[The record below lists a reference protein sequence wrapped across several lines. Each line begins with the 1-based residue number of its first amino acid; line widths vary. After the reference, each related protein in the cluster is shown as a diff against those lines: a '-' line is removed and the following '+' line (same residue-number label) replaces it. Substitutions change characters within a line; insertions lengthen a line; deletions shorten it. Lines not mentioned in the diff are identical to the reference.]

1 MTVETANASWHPAFM
16 PNAASGDV
24 SAEAAPPSTANHDTS
39 PRPAA
44 AEKHLSDDTDRSPES
59 QQTFS
64 FEDKPAGGS
73 SPWLGAEATQDESDD
88 WPNFGQPDTLPVEP
102 KENGEEAP
110 ATTEV
115 PTEASAWESGPIPVT
130 QEAATQQDVPADDA
144 KPAGPTLGHTS
155 NDSFTRTVA
164 HEVNWDDD
172 HEEWTLSRRDT
183 DPFKFMPPNDRTNSF
198 PPVPPVGASTSAPG
212 EEHPLPSNQAEDLM
226 HEIENT
232 PDHYDAAG
240 DEQTHNAVSAF
251 DSGFGNDTEDNQQ
264 YVGRDETF
272 TEEEGLGSRYEEG
285 VPLISQVDTNGDAPQ
300 AGQSFTG
307 FGDDEAADD
316 DFFSKVQDTN
326 KDDFPD
332 FSGKQPLERKST
344 MQVLGALDDST
355 LSRKDALD
363 DMLEEDED
371 EEAWQATQPT
381 ETSIS
386 TVPEPTQTETTQPE
400 DAEAKP
406 TEDLAAKWEQAF
418 AGDDEDDFLLDD
430 TLDASGESKAV
441 DPSAFFGSDDE
452 GFLEDDDEQQA
463 APAAPAANQAQTSG
477 TQGRY
482 TPQIPAA
489 APQRSSSNPYAPAQ
503 PALSAYQPQAAASPF
518 IPAPYAVPRTQSA
531 APYAAEQ
538 QLRPEPSK
546 AQSFAAQSKGGY
558 TSPYDL
564 PMQVVVPKKRAS
576 TSQAPRSPA
585 TGPAP
590 GPPPRS
596 SSMHASTPPPPR
608 AASSSVSPPTSSHS
622 GQPPAGGKPAPVL
635 RNKDSFFEDLP
646 MTSKPR
652 SASRQSQR
660 VSSPAQ
666 TAPPPPLGPPAQT
679 RLAPSPL
686 SPPMLSPDTP
696 DMSSRSASGG
706 IPNLVLGERP
716 NPYAPQPAQQAPSI
730 PNNARYSPAPPAVPA
745 ANGRPSSSSR
755 YSPAP
760 TGARPPVPSF
770 HSASPTVLP
779 HLPRTSSPL
788 AHFEVSREA
797 PNTNGD
803 HLADRRSSYSLE
815 PRITRV
821 PSLPVTR
828 EVEEEDDSRPSHLS
842 QPGGGIPPESRY
854 SPAPP
859 AAARQTPPP
868 PASQGPTMHSAL
880 SPPKRSNSNYMPQ
893 AGSHESPPDN
903 RFVPPPRSHTQSPG
917 SSHGRPNSQPVA
929 RPSSVHSPTSPRAT
943 RSFPQPH
950 APATRPRGPSQSL
963 NMVAPT
969 DGRELDTLQRWKGA
983 PIISWGVGGTMVT
996 SFPKNVPRYGIGQ
1009 TAPMI
1014 IRSPG
1019 EVHVKHIKDIQ
1030 PLEERLAKFPGP
1042 LKGKSKKKET
1052 VTWLTAG
1059 IESLER
1065 ELPDIS
1071 FQTQLSHEHKR
1082 AVERVLLWKI
1092 LRVFVEFD
1100 GTLEGAPAV
1109 DKAVRDVLAPGLTV
1123 EEGEP
1128 TPGYGAVVSAEAL
1141 QESSVTQMKADAV
1154 DASTMDHIRKHLLV
1168 GEREKAVWAA
1178 VDKRLWGHAMLISNT
1193 VSPDLYK
1200 QVAQEFVRKEVNYP
1214 GHNNESVAALY
1225 KVLSGNFDDCVD
1237 ELVPVHAR
1245 AGFQLMNTT
1254 SAAGPAKDATE
1265 GLDKWRETLGLVL
1278 SNRST
1283 DDVRALN
1290 ALGNLLS
1297 SYGRAEAAHI
1307 CFLFGRKAT
1316 IFGGLDDGTSNFVLV
1331 GADHKTQGDQ
1341 FAKETEALLLSEVYE
1356 FGLSL
1361 SGTSPLSAGVPHL
1374 AAYKLQH
1381 AMTLA
1386 EYGLRDKALQYCEA
1400 IAGSITAQTKRSPYY
1415 HPILETAVENLRAR
1429 LKQVPKEESS
1439 SWISKPNMNKVSDSV
1454 WSRFNKF
1461 VAGDE
1466 NENAAAGGSA
1476 EGAESGPFA
1485 RIAGG
1490 TPTIS
1495 RSPSVSNFEP
1505 LYQGATPGFQVGSPP
1520 SAVPIP
1526 ATRAASRYAPTSGTP
1541 ALSSSYEPGSGY
1553 SPAPASVGRSSNEL
1567 SRSPYEP
1574 NAGYMP
1580 APASVGRSSNEFS
1593 RSPYEAG
1600 SYMPAPASA
1609 GRTSNELSR
1618 SPYEPRTS
1626 MDSQPGNANGGY
1638 MPQSLT
1644 GPSLGYTP
1652 PTSAPAQPGAAPVS
1666 PLQPPANS
1674 PYEPYGVSQPSTIPS
1689 VEVETQTGT
1698 QESNDLSGSGY
1709 QPPSYGYEPPSLV
1722 PDDEPQSQGQDSTGS
1737 DGYQPPSF
1745 QPYGYE
1751 PPSYNPEPE
1760 ADDESEEP
1768 KRKPKS
1774 FMDDDDDDIPGLKA
1788 LRSTSEEKSKAEKD
1802 KENEEMFKK
1811 AAEED
1816 AKRAAAAQQ
1825 QKKGWGFS
1833 SWFGGKKEAI
1843 PDAAQP
1849 NKPIKA
1855 KLGEAN
1861 NFVYDPEL
1869 KRWVNKAAGADQAQA
1884 KTATPPPPK
1893 AGPRSMTGTPPP
1905 RIMTPPMGRASAPP
1919 GGPPV
1924 PDLAKTP
1931 SIESL
1936 GGGPPG
1942 PRPPAMMRSVSNTS
1956 AAGGPLSGPPS
1967 RPATSMSNASSI
1979 DDLLSAAGPRKP
1991 GAKKAKKGGRY
2002 VDVMAK

>member
-1 MTVETANASWHPAFM
+1 
-16 PNAASGDV
+16 
-24 SAEAAPPSTANHDTS
+24 
-39 PRPAA
+39 
-44 AEKHLSDDTDRSPES
+44 
-59 QQTFS
+59 
-64 FEDKPAGGS
+64 
-73 SPWLGAEATQDESDD
+73 
-88 WPNFGQPDTLPVEP
+88 
-102 KENGEEAP
+102 
-110 ATTEV
+110 
-115 PTEASAWESGPIPVT
+115 
-130 QEAATQQDVPADDA
+130 
-144 KPAGPTLGHTS
+144 
-155 NDSFTRTVA
+155 
-164 HEVNWDDD
+164 
-172 HEEWTLSRRDT
+172 
-183 DPFKFMPPNDRTNSF
+183 
-198 PPVPPVGASTSAPG
+198 
-212 EEHPLPSNQAEDLM
+212 
-226 HEIENT
+226 
-232 PDHYDAAG
+232 
-240 DEQTHNAVSAF
+240 
-251 DSGFGNDTEDNQQ
+251 
-264 YVGRDETF
+264 
-272 TEEEGLGSRYEEG
+272 
-285 VPLISQVDTNGDAPQ
+285 
-300 AGQSFTG
+300 
-307 FGDDEAADD
+307 
-316 DFFSKVQDTN
+316 
-326 KDDFPD
+326 
-332 FSGKQPLERKST
+332 
-344 MQVLGALDDST
+344 
-355 LSRKDALD
+355 
-363 DMLEEDED
+363 
-371 EEAWQATQPT
+371 
-381 ETSIS
+381 
-386 TVPEPTQTETTQPE
+386 
-400 DAEAKP
+400 
-406 TEDLAAKWEQAF
+406 
-418 AGDDEDDFLLDD
+418 
-430 TLDASGESKAV
+430 
-441 DPSAFFGSDDE
+441 
-452 GFLEDDDEQQA
+452 
-463 APAAPAANQAQTSG
+463 
-477 TQGRY
+477 
-482 TPQIPAA
+482 
-489 APQRSSSNPYAPAQ
+489 
-503 PALSAYQPQAAASPF
+503 
-518 IPAPYAVPRTQSA
+518 
-531 APYAAEQ
+531 
-538 QLRPEPSK
+538 
-546 AQSFAAQSKGGY
+546 
-558 TSPYDL
+558 
-564 PMQVVVPKKRAS
+564 
-576 TSQAPRSPA
+576 
-585 TGPAP
+585 
-590 GPPPRS
+590 
-596 SSMHASTPPPPR
+596 
-608 AASSSVSPPTSSHS
+608 
-622 GQPPAGGKPAPVL
+622 
-635 RNKDSFFEDLP
+635 
-646 MTSKPR
+646 
-652 SASRQSQR
+652 
-660 VSSPAQ
+660 
-666 TAPPPPLGPPAQT
+666 
-679 RLAPSPL
+679 
-686 SPPMLSPDTP
+686 
-696 DMSSRSASGG
+696 
-706 IPNLVLGERP
+706 
-716 NPYAPQPAQQAPSI
+716 
-730 PNNARYSPAPPAVPA
+730 
-745 ANGRPSSSSR
+745 
-755 YSPAP
+755 
-760 TGARPPVPSF
+760 
-770 HSASPTVLP
+770 
-779 HLPRTSSPL
+779 
-788 AHFEVSREA
+788 
-797 PNTNGD
+797 
-803 HLADRRSSYSLE
+803 
-815 PRITRV
+815 
-821 PSLPVTR
+821 
-828 EVEEEDDSRPSHLS
+828 
-842 QPGGGIPPESRY
+842 
-854 SPAPP
+854 
-859 AAARQTPPP
+859 
-868 PASQGPTMHSAL
+868 
-880 SPPKRSNSNYMPQ
+880 
-893 AGSHESPPDN
+893 
-903 RFVPPPRSHTQSPG
+903 
-917 SSHGRPNSQPVA
+917 
-929 RPSSVHSPTSPRAT
+929 
-943 RSFPQPH
+943 
-950 APATRPRGPSQSL
+950 
-963 NMVAPT
+963 MVAPT

-1429 LKQVPKEESS
+1429 LKQAPKEESS
-1439 SWISKPNMNKVSDSV
+1439 SWISKPSMNKVSDSV

-1505 LYQGATPGFQVGSPP
+1505 L
-1520 SAVPIP
+1520 
-1526 ATRAASRYAPTSGTP
+1526 
-1541 ALSSSYEPGSGY
+1541 
-1553 SPAPASVGRSSNEL
+1553 
-1567 SRSPYEP
+1567 
-1574 NAGYMP
+1574 
-1580 APASVGRSSNEFS
+1580 
-1593 RSPYEAG
+1593 PYEAG

-1722 PDDEPQSQGQDSTGS
+1722 PNDEPQSQGQDSTGS

-2002 VDVMAK
+2002 VDVMAKEASQSSGQMSSFGLTEDELALEKKLRWKIDLMIMPLIVWTYLMNYIDRNNYAAARLQGLEADLNLTHAIGLSVLFITYVLAQVPSNMMLNHIGKPAYYLGFFTIAWGLVSALTALVQNFAGIIACRLVLGLVG

>member
-1 MTVETANASWHPAFM
+1 
-16 PNAASGDV
+16 
-24 SAEAAPPSTANHDTS
+24 
-39 PRPAA
+39 
-44 AEKHLSDDTDRSPES
+44 
-59 QQTFS
+59 
-64 FEDKPAGGS
+64 
-73 SPWLGAEATQDESDD
+73 
-88 WPNFGQPDTLPVEP
+88 
-102 KENGEEAP
+102 
-110 ATTEV
+110 
-115 PTEASAWESGPIPVT
+115 
-130 QEAATQQDVPADDA
+130 
-144 KPAGPTLGHTS
+144 
-155 NDSFTRTVA
+155 
-164 HEVNWDDD
+164 
-172 HEEWTLSRRDT
+172 
-183 DPFKFMPPNDRTNSF
+183 
-198 PPVPPVGASTSAPG
+198 
-212 EEHPLPSNQAEDLM
+212 
-226 HEIENT
+226 
-232 PDHYDAAG
+232 
-240 DEQTHNAVSAF
+240 
-251 DSGFGNDTEDNQQ
+251 
-264 YVGRDETF
+264 
-272 TEEEGLGSRYEEG
+272 
-285 VPLISQVDTNGDAPQ
+285 
-300 AGQSFTG
+300 
-307 FGDDEAADD
+307 
-316 DFFSKVQDTN
+316 
-326 KDDFPD
+326 
-332 FSGKQPLERKST
+332 
-344 MQVLGALDDST
+344 
-355 LSRKDALD
+355 
-363 DMLEEDED
+363 
-371 EEAWQATQPT
+371 
-381 ETSIS
+381 
-386 TVPEPTQTETTQPE
+386 
-400 DAEAKP
+400 
-406 TEDLAAKWEQAF
+406 
-418 AGDDEDDFLLDD
+418 
-430 TLDASGESKAV
+430 
-441 DPSAFFGSDDE
+441 
-452 GFLEDDDEQQA
+452 
-463 APAAPAANQAQTSG
+463 
-477 TQGRY
+477 
-482 TPQIPAA
+482 
-489 APQRSSSNPYAPAQ
+489 
-503 PALSAYQPQAAASPF
+503 
-518 IPAPYAVPRTQSA
+518 
-531 APYAAEQ
+531 
-538 QLRPEPSK
+538 
-546 AQSFAAQSKGGY
+546 
-558 TSPYDL
+558 
-564 PMQVVVPKKRAS
+564 
-576 TSQAPRSPA
+576 
-585 TGPAP
+585 
-590 GPPPRS
+590 
-596 SSMHASTPPPPR
+596 
-608 AASSSVSPPTSSHS
+608 
-622 GQPPAGGKPAPVL
+622 
-635 RNKDSFFEDLP
+635 
-646 MTSKPR
+646 
-652 SASRQSQR
+652 
-660 VSSPAQ
+660 
-666 TAPPPPLGPPAQT
+666 
-679 RLAPSPL
+679 
-686 SPPMLSPDTP
+686 
-696 DMSSRSASGG
+696 
-706 IPNLVLGERP
+706 
-716 NPYAPQPAQQAPSI
+716 
-730 PNNARYSPAPPAVPA
+730 
-745 ANGRPSSSSR
+745 
-755 YSPAP
+755 
-760 TGARPPVPSF
+760 
-770 HSASPTVLP
+770 
-779 HLPRTSSPL
+779 
-788 AHFEVSREA
+788 
-797 PNTNGD
+797 
-803 HLADRRSSYSLE
+803 
-815 PRITRV
+815 
-821 PSLPVTR
+821 
-828 EVEEEDDSRPSHLS
+828 
-842 QPGGGIPPESRY
+842 
-854 SPAPP
+854 
-859 AAARQTPPP
+859 
-868 PASQGPTMHSAL
+868 
-880 SPPKRSNSNYMPQ
+880 
-893 AGSHESPPDN
+893 
-903 RFVPPPRSHTQSPG
+903 
-917 SSHGRPNSQPVA
+917 
-929 RPSSVHSPTSPRAT
+929 
-943 RSFPQPH
+943 
-950 APATRPRGPSQSL
+950 
-963 NMVAPT
+963 MVAPT

-1429 LKQVPKEESS
+1429 LKQAPKEESS
-1439 SWISKPNMNKVSDSV
+1439 SWISKPSMNKVSDSV

-1505 LYQGATPGFQVGSPP
+1505 L
-1520 SAVPIP
+1520 
-1526 ATRAASRYAPTSGTP
+1526 
-1541 ALSSSYEPGSGY
+1541 
-1553 SPAPASVGRSSNEL
+1553 
-1567 SRSPYEP
+1567 
-1574 NAGYMP
+1574 
-1580 APASVGRSSNEFS
+1580 
-1593 RSPYEAG
+1593 PYEAG

-1638 MPQSLT
+1638 MPQSLS

-1666 PLQPPANS
+1666 ALQPPANS

-1709 QPPSYGYEPPSLV
+1709 QPPSYGNEPPSLV
-1722 PDDEPQSQGQDSTGS
+1722 PNDEPQSQGQDSTGS

-1760 ADDESEEP
+1760 ADEESEEP

-1919 GGPPV
+1919 GGLPV

-2002 VDVMAK
+2002 VDVMAKEASQSSGQMSSFGLTEDELALEKKLRWKIDLMIMPLIVWTYLMNYIDRNNYAAARLQGLEADLNLTDTQYQIGLSVLFITYVLAQVPSNMMLNQIGKPAYYLGFFTIAWGLVSALTALVQNFAGIIACRLVLGLVEAPFFPGVIFYLSKWYTKKELSLRMALFYNGSLIAGAFGNLIAAGILKGLDKAHGISAWRWLYILEGVVTVATGILICLVLPDFPESWRALSPELRRVATKRLAVDAAESDVDETRGPRAQLEGFKMALRDPKVWILTVAYHAFVGAGGFQNFFPSLTRTLGFDDTVSLLLVAPPYVFMAFYCAFHSWLSDRVQNRFWFFMYPVPIVIAGCVIFMTTTAFGPRYFSLFLLNFVFTMNGTTFGLRGI

>member
-1 MTVETANASWHPAFM
+1 
-16 PNAASGDV
+16 
-24 SAEAAPPSTANHDTS
+24 
-39 PRPAA
+39 
-44 AEKHLSDDTDRSPES
+44 
-59 QQTFS
+59 
-64 FEDKPAGGS
+64 
-73 SPWLGAEATQDESDD
+73 
-88 WPNFGQPDTLPVEP
+88 
-102 KENGEEAP
+102 
-110 ATTEV
+110 
-115 PTEASAWESGPIPVT
+115 
-130 QEAATQQDVPADDA
+130 
-144 KPAGPTLGHTS
+144 
-155 NDSFTRTVA
+155 
-164 HEVNWDDD
+164 
-172 HEEWTLSRRDT
+172 
-183 DPFKFMPPNDRTNSF
+183 
-198 PPVPPVGASTSAPG
+198 
-212 EEHPLPSNQAEDLM
+212 
-226 HEIENT
+226 
-232 PDHYDAAG
+232 
-240 DEQTHNAVSAF
+240 
-251 DSGFGNDTEDNQQ
+251 
-264 YVGRDETF
+264 
-272 TEEEGLGSRYEEG
+272 
-285 VPLISQVDTNGDAPQ
+285 
-300 AGQSFTG
+300 
-307 FGDDEAADD
+307 
-316 DFFSKVQDTN
+316 
-326 KDDFPD
+326 
-332 FSGKQPLERKST
+332 
-344 MQVLGALDDST
+344 
-355 LSRKDALD
+355 
-363 DMLEEDED
+363 
-371 EEAWQATQPT
+371 
-381 ETSIS
+381 
-386 TVPEPTQTETTQPE
+386 
-400 DAEAKP
+400 
-406 TEDLAAKWEQAF
+406 
-418 AGDDEDDFLLDD
+418 
-430 TLDASGESKAV
+430 
-441 DPSAFFGSDDE
+441 
-452 GFLEDDDEQQA
+452 
-463 APAAPAANQAQTSG
+463 
-477 TQGRY
+477 
-482 TPQIPAA
+482 
-489 APQRSSSNPYAPAQ
+489 
-503 PALSAYQPQAAASPF
+503 
-518 IPAPYAVPRTQSA
+518 
-531 APYAAEQ
+531 
-538 QLRPEPSK
+538 
-546 AQSFAAQSKGGY
+546 
-558 TSPYDL
+558 
-564 PMQVVVPKKRAS
+564 
-576 TSQAPRSPA
+576 
-585 TGPAP
+585 
-590 GPPPRS
+590 
-596 SSMHASTPPPPR
+596 
-608 AASSSVSPPTSSHS
+608 
-622 GQPPAGGKPAPVL
+622 
-635 RNKDSFFEDLP
+635 
-646 MTSKPR
+646 
-652 SASRQSQR
+652 
-660 VSSPAQ
+660 
-666 TAPPPPLGPPAQT
+666 
-679 RLAPSPL
+679 
-686 SPPMLSPDTP
+686 
-696 DMSSRSASGG
+696 MSSRSASGG

-745 ANGRPSSSSR
+745 ANGRPSSASR

-868 PASQGPTMHSAL
+868 PASQGPPHPRRGPTPTTCPRPDRMSRRRTTDLFRHHDLTRNPQALLMGDRTLNPLRVHLPSTAPRLQGQPDRSRNRMRL
-880 SPPKRSNSNYMPQ
+880 SPVRVDL
-893 AGSHESPPDN
+893 H
-903 RFVPPPRSHTQSPG
+903 R
-917 SSHGRPNSQPVA
+917 
-929 RPSSVHSPTSPRAT
+929 
-943 RSFPQPH
+943 
-950 APATRPRGPSQSL
+950 
-963 NMVAPT
+963 
-969 DGRELDTLQRWKGA
+969 RWKGA

-1019 EVHVKHIKDIQ
+1019 AVHVKHIKDIQ
-1030 PLEERLAKFPGP
+1030 PLEERFAKFPGP

-1109 DKAVRDVLAPGLTV
+1109 DKAVRDVLAPSLTV

-1400 IAGSITAQTKRSPYY
+1400 IAGLITAQTKRSPYY

-1429 LKQVPKEESS
+1429 LKQAPKEESS
-1439 SWISKPNMNKVSDSV
+1439 SWISKPSMNKVSDSV

-1466 NENAAAGGSA
+1466 NENAAA
-1476 EGAESGPFA
+1476 
-1485 RIAGG
+1485 
-1490 TPTIS
+1490 
-1495 RSPSVSNFEP
+1495 VSNFEP

-1600 SYMPAPASA
+1600 SYMPATASA
-1609 GRTSNELSR
+1609 GRPSNELSR

-1638 MPQSLT
+1638 MPQSLS

-1722 PDDEPQSQGQDSTGS
+1722 PNDEPQSQGQDSTGS

-1760 ADDESEEP
+1760 ADEESEEP

-1942 PRPPAMMRSVSNTS
+1942 PRPPAMTRSVSNTS

>member
-1 MTVETANASWHPAFM
+1 
-16 PNAASGDV
+16 
-24 SAEAAPPSTANHDTS
+24 
-39 PRPAA
+39 
-44 AEKHLSDDTDRSPES
+44 
-59 QQTFS
+59 
-64 FEDKPAGGS
+64 
-73 SPWLGAEATQDESDD
+73 
-88 WPNFGQPDTLPVEP
+88 
-102 KENGEEAP
+102 
-110 ATTEV
+110 
-115 PTEASAWESGPIPVT
+115 
-130 QEAATQQDVPADDA
+130 
-144 KPAGPTLGHTS
+144 
-155 NDSFTRTVA
+155 
-164 HEVNWDDD
+164 
-172 HEEWTLSRRDT
+172 
-183 DPFKFMPPNDRTNSF
+183 
-198 PPVPPVGASTSAPG
+198 
-212 EEHPLPSNQAEDLM
+212 
-226 HEIENT
+226 
-232 PDHYDAAG
+232 
-240 DEQTHNAVSAF
+240 
-251 DSGFGNDTEDNQQ
+251 
-264 YVGRDETF
+264 
-272 TEEEGLGSRYEEG
+272 
-285 VPLISQVDTNGDAPQ
+285 
-300 AGQSFTG
+300 
-307 FGDDEAADD
+307 
-316 DFFSKVQDTN
+316 
-326 KDDFPD
+326 
-332 FSGKQPLERKST
+332 
-344 MQVLGALDDST
+344 
-355 LSRKDALD
+355 
-363 DMLEEDED
+363 
-371 EEAWQATQPT
+371 
-381 ETSIS
+381 
-386 TVPEPTQTETTQPE
+386 
-400 DAEAKP
+400 
-406 TEDLAAKWEQAF
+406 
-418 AGDDEDDFLLDD
+418 
-430 TLDASGESKAV
+430 
-441 DPSAFFGSDDE
+441 
-452 GFLEDDDEQQA
+452 
-463 APAAPAANQAQTSG
+463 
-477 TQGRY
+477 
-482 TPQIPAA
+482 
-489 APQRSSSNPYAPAQ
+489 
-503 PALSAYQPQAAASPF
+503 
-518 IPAPYAVPRTQSA
+518 
-531 APYAAEQ
+531 
-538 QLRPEPSK
+538 
-546 AQSFAAQSKGGY
+546 
-558 TSPYDL
+558 
-564 PMQVVVPKKRAS
+564 
-576 TSQAPRSPA
+576 
-585 TGPAP
+585 
-590 GPPPRS
+590 
-596 SSMHASTPPPPR
+596 
-608 AASSSVSPPTSSHS
+608 
-622 GQPPAGGKPAPVL
+622 
-635 RNKDSFFEDLP
+635 
-646 MTSKPR
+646 
-652 SASRQSQR
+652 
-660 VSSPAQ
+660 
-666 TAPPPPLGPPAQT
+666 
-679 RLAPSPL
+679 
-686 SPPMLSPDTP
+686 
-696 DMSSRSASGG
+696 
-706 IPNLVLGERP
+706 
-716 NPYAPQPAQQAPSI
+716 
-730 PNNARYSPAPPAVPA
+730 
-745 ANGRPSSSSR
+745 
-755 YSPAP
+755 
-760 TGARPPVPSF
+760 
-770 HSASPTVLP
+770 
-779 HLPRTSSPL
+779 
-788 AHFEVSREA
+788 
-797 PNTNGD
+797 
-803 HLADRRSSYSLE
+803 
-815 PRITRV
+815 
-821 PSLPVTR
+821 
-828 EVEEEDDSRPSHLS
+828 
-842 QPGGGIPPESRY
+842 
-854 SPAPP
+854 
-859 AAARQTPPP
+859 
-868 PASQGPTMHSAL
+868 
-880 SPPKRSNSNYMPQ
+880 
-893 AGSHESPPDN
+893 
-903 RFVPPPRSHTQSPG
+903 
-917 SSHGRPNSQPVA
+917 
-929 RPSSVHSPTSPRAT
+929 
-943 RSFPQPH
+943 
-950 APATRPRGPSQSL
+950 
-963 NMVAPT
+963 MVAPT

-1429 LKQVPKEESS
+1429 LKQAPKEESS
-1439 SWISKPNMNKVSDSV
+1439 SWISKPSMNKVSDSV

-1485 RIAGG
+1485 RITGG

-1505 LYQGATPGFQVGSPP
+1505 L
-1520 SAVPIP
+1520 
-1526 ATRAASRYAPTSGTP
+1526 
-1541 ALSSSYEPGSGY
+1541 
-1553 SPAPASVGRSSNEL
+1553 
-1567 SRSPYEP
+1567 
-1574 NAGYMP
+1574 
-1580 APASVGRSSNEFS
+1580 
-1593 RSPYEAG
+1593 
-1600 SYMPAPASA
+1600 
-1609 GRTSNELSR
+1609 
-1618 SPYEPRTS
+1618 PYEPRTS

-1638 MPQSLT
+1638 MPQSLS

-1722 PDDEPQSQGQDSTGS
+1722 PNDEPQSQGQDSTGS

-1760 ADDESEEP
+1760 ADEESEEP

-1905 RIMTPPMGRASAPP
+1905 RILTPPMGRASAPP

-2002 VDVMAK
+2002 VDVMAKEVSQSSGQMSSFGLTEDELALEKKLRWKIDLMIMPLIVWTYLMNYIDRNNYAAARLQGLEADLNLTDTQYQIGLSVLFITYVLAQVPSNMMLNHIGKPAYYLGFFTIAWGLVSALTALVQNFAGIIACRLVLGLVGVSITRSSPHATYSHRHKVIFYLSKWYTKKELSLRMALFYNGSLIAGAFGNLIAAGILKGLDKAHGISAWRWLYILEGVVTVATGILICLVLPDFPESWRALSPELRRMATKRLAVDAAESDVDETRGPRAQLEGFKMALRDPKVWILTVAYHAFVGAGGFQNFFPSLTRTLGFDDTVSLLLVAPPYIFMAFYCAFHSWLSDRVQNRFWFFMYPISIVIAGCVIFMTTTAFGPRYFSLFLLNFVFTMNGTTYAWMSTCVPRPPAKRAAALGFMNAVGNAASIWTSYTYFDAQGDRYPVALGIVIALLGVSAVGGVWQRWILVRENKRLDRLENEDVVVGDKEMQRLGETAHVEGVDVGTARQRQKGFRYLI